1 MKANKG
7 AWIQGPEN
15 VFLDGWLGWDNC
27 IKHIS
32 YLLWTTNFVKVVFN
46 VSGGFHYWVVQVYSL
61 QSDDHLVLKVDTMNW
76 LLSFDSAGNHPTSL
90 NEALIILFAF
100 FFLLSEMPLRN
111 FFKSSDVLVSRDLQ
125 TKNNKQKNNAIT
137 LGWAIACLKPSW
149 IAWWDLFMERQ
160 GVGGWGTMKG
170 ISE

>member
-32 YLLWTTNFVKVVFN
+32 YLLWNTNFVKVVFN
-46 VSGGFHYWVVQVYSL
+46 VSGGLHYWVVQVYSL

-90 NEALIILFAF
+90 NEALIILCI
-100 FFLLSEMPLRN
+100 FLSP
-111 FFKSSDVLVSRDLQ
+111 VW
-125 TKNNKQKNNAIT
+125 NA
-137 LGWAIACLKPSW
+137 S
-149 IAWWDLFMERQ
+149 
-160 GVGGWGTMKG
+160 
-170 ISE
+170 